1 MNRLAELRVR
11 VPEDVSVVSFDRNE
25 ASVIYLPGIT
35 AVRQDVA
42 ELARRAFDLLM
53 RRIRGEAGELELS
66 IVAPE
71 LVVGS
76 SVRDLGAA

>member
-1 MNRLAELRVR
+1 M
-11 VPEDVSVVSFDRNE
+11 VSFDHNE
-25 ASVIYLPGIT
+25 ASVLYLPGIT
-35 AVRQDVA
+35 AVQQDVG

-53 RRIRGEAGELELS
+53 MRVHGEAGEPELS

-76 SVRDLGAA
+76 SVRDLARP